1 MRFRSRFLAPVAV
14 LSTVSIF
21 LPQAAWA
28 APINVS
34 FGTMNFGAD
43 SGDRQTSAIG
53 ADVAE
58 GFTHRYDDVFS
69 GVDAVATLLD
79 VVNVDSDD
87 DSLDGADLLVDYFDE
102 DSSSGKE
109 IDFDLDVFG
118 DSGIPDSEEGY
129 ATFRIDFVEAN
140 SNTSVT
146 LENVAILV
154 RDLDKQQ
161 FIAFA
166 GISAYELSQSPA
178 TEISVTD
185 SAGRFEFSEPDGD
198 ESDSSDQDFWVAVEY
213 ESVDSVTITLGARQS
228 GGAAFGIGFTDTT
241 WSSPPQSFE
250 PVAPPY
256 TVTYDSN
263 SATSGTVPSA
273 QTSASGTPS
282 LDLVAPQGDLV
293 LSGSNFCGWNTRDDG
308 TGATYTDG
316 DTIVLTADVT
326 LYALWSVDPCPS
338 SGDGEGGGGDSQGG
352 ESAPLTLA
360 ATGPASAEMGA
371 TGTVAG
377 LLLTSGVVAILASR
391 HLKGRRQRNLPPSLQ
406 V

>member
-28 APINVS
+28 APINVD
-34 FGTMNFGAD
+34 FGTMNFGAN
-43 SGDRQTSAIG
+43 SGNTQTLPIG
-53 ADVAE
+53 ADVAL

-69 GVDAVATLLD
+69 GVDAVATLVD
-79 VVNVDSDD
+79 VVNIDSDD
-87 DSLDGADLLVDYFDE
+87 DELVADLLVDYFDKN
-102 DSSSGKE
+102 SSSGKE

-118 DSGIPDSEEGY
+118 NSDIPDPEVGY

-166 GISAYELSQSPA
+166 GISRYELSQSPE
-178 TEISVTD
+178 TEIAVTD
-185 SAGRFEFSEPDGD
+185 SDGRFEFFEEDGD

-213 ESVDSVTITLGARQS
+213 ESVDSITITAGARQS

-282 LDLVAPQGDLV
+282 LDLVAPQGDLL
-293 LSGSNFCGWNTRDDG
+293 LSGSNFCGWNTREDG
-308 TGATYTDG
+308 TGATYADG
-316 DTIVLTADVT
+316 DTIALTADVT

-338 SGDGEGGGGDSQGG
+338 SGDGDGGGEGG

-371 TGTVAG
+371 TGTILG
-377 LLLTSGVVAILASR
+377 LLLASGLTAILGSR
-391 HLKGRRQRNLPPSLQ
+391 YLDQRRRKNLRSSVQ
-406 V
+406 D

>member
-1 MRFRSRFLAPVAV
+1 
-14 LSTVSIF
+14 
-21 LPQAAWA
+21 
-28 APINVS
+28 
-34 FGTMNFGAD
+34 MNFGAD
-43 SGDRQTSAIG
+43 SGNRQTSAIG

-79 VVNVDSDD
+79 VVNIDSDD
-87 DSLDGADLLVDYFDE
+87 DELDGADLLVDYFDE

-118 DSGIPDSEEGY
+118 DSDIPDSQVGY

-154 RDLDKQQ
+154 RDLDQQQ

-166 GISAYELSQSPA
+166 GISAYELSPE

-185 SAGRFEFSEPDGD
+185 SAGRFEFFESNGY
-198 ESDSSDQDFWVAVEY
+198 ESDFDEEDFWFAVEY
-213 ESVDSVTITLGARQS
+213 ESVDSITITVGARQS

-338 SGDGEGGGGDSQGG
+338 SGDGDGDGGGGEGG

-371 TGTVAG
+371 TGTILG
-377 LLLTSGVVAILASR
+377 LLLASGLTAILGSR
-391 HLKGRRQRNLPPSLQ
+391 YLDQRSRKNLRSSVQ
-406 V
+406 D